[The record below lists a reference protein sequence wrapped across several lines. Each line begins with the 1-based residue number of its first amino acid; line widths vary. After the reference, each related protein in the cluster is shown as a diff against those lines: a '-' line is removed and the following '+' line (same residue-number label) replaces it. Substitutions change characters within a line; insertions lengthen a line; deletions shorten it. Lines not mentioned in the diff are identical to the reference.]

1 MWYNS
6 EMMKKSPGK
15 SKAKAKAKARTKA
28 AAKKPAPLVVA
39 RLEMTD
45 EVRAMFADIMKRMDE
60 TAARTDETIKR
71 MDETSARMD
80 KTGARTDKTGAR
92 TDATIKRVDA
102 AIKRMDAMHSDHEGL
117 KKSIGLMA
125 ESVFVHNFAELMTQI
140 GIPLKDSDI
149 RANLR
154 RDNNSPEY
162 DIVGVNGDATVA
174 AEVKFRVRLDDVLL
188 LHAKL
193 QKFRGVFPEH
203 SRARLVGVIAGLSL
217 DQGALNAAR
226 EYGFIVLKM
235 DGATLS
241 NQTPKGFRP
250 KSY

>member
-1 MWYNS
+1 
-6 EMMKKSPGK
+6 MMKKSPGK

-39 RLEMTD
+39 RLEMP
-45 EVRAMFADIMKRMDE
+45 EDI
-60 TAARTDETIKR
+60 RTELR
-71 MDETSARMD
+71 GVMQRMD
-80 KTGARTDKTGAR
+80 KVTARL
-92 TDATIKRVDA
+92 
-102 AIKRMDAMHSDHEGL
+102 DAMRTDHEGL
-117 KKSIGLMA
+117 KKNIGLMA

-140 GIPLKDSDI
+140 GIPLRDSDI

-162 DIVGVNGDATVA
+162 DIVGVNGDSTVA

-203 SRARLVGVIAGLSL
+203 ARARLVGVIAGLSL

>member
-15 SKAKAKAKARTKA
+15 SKAKAKAKAKARTKA

-45 EVRAMFADIMKRMDE
+45 EVRAMFADIMKRMD
-60 TAARTDETIKR
+60 AMRT
-71 MDETSARMD
+71 
-80 KTGARTDKTGAR
+80 
-92 TDATIKRVDA
+92 
-102 AIKRMDAMHSDHEGL
+102 DHEGL
-117 KKSIGLMA
+117 KKNIGLMA

-162 DIVGVNGDATVA
+162 DIVGVNGDSTVA

-203 SRARLVGVIAGLSL
+203 ARARLVGVIAGLSL

>member
-15 SKAKAKAKARTKA
+15 SKAKAKAKAKARTKA

-45 EVRAMFADIMKRMDE
+45 EVRAMFADIMKRMD
-60 TAARTDETIKR
+60 AMRT
-71 MDETSARMD
+71 
-80 KTGARTDKTGAR
+80 
-92 TDATIKRVDA
+92 
-102 AIKRMDAMHSDHEGL
+102 DHEGL
-117 KKSIGLMA
+117 KKNIGLMA

-162 DIVGVNGDATVA
+162 DIVGVNGDSTVA

>member
-1 MWYNS
+1 MWHNP

-15 SKAKAKAKARTKA
+15 SKAKAKARTKA

-45 EVRAMFADIMKRMDE
+45 EVRAMFTDIMKRMD
-60 TAARTDETIKR
+60 AMRT
-71 MDETSARMD
+71 
-80 KTGARTDKTGAR
+80 
-92 TDATIKRVDA
+92 
-102 AIKRMDAMHSDHEGL
+102 DHEGL
-117 KKSIGLMA
+117 KKNIGLMA
-125 ESVFVHNFAELMTQI
+125 ESVFVHNFAELMTRI

>member
-6 EMMKKSPGK
+6 GMMKKSPGK
-15 SKAKAKAKARTKA
+15 SKAKAKARTKA

-162 DIVGVNGDATVA
+162 DIVGVNGDSTVA

>member
-15 SKAKAKAKARTKA
+15 GKAKAKARTKA